1 MLKEI
6 TEQENEF
13 IEAIRN
19 FQRAYPNGAKELKR
33 HAKKEFDKMIYR
45 EDSPIIHS
53 MNRENKRIEYGTD
66 NNI

>member
-6 TEQENEF
+6 TEQENEL

-19 FQRAYPNGAKELKR
+19 FQRAYPNGTKELKR

-45 EDSPIIHS
+45 
-53 MNRENKRIEYGTD
+53 
-66 NNI
+66 